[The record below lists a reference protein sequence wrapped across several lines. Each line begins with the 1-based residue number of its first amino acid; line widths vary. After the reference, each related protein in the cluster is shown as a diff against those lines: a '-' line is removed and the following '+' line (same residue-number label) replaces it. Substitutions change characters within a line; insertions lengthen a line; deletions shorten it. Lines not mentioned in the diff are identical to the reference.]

1 MASLARPLS
10 IPLPNGA
17 RLHLISLVPFGL
29 IHVAALGIFFL
40 PFKWSYLITAFALY
54 EMRMF
59 FVTAGYHRYFSHR
72 SFKTSRW
79 FQFVIAWMAMSSTQK
94 GVLWWAAHHRH
105 HHRYSDLE
113 EDLHS
118 PTLFGFWWSH
128 IGWILSDR
136 YNDTRYDYIGD
147 FAKFPELRW
156 LNKYHMLPPTVLA
169 VSLWLIGSWPL
180 LIWGFFLSTVF
191 LWHGT
196 FTINSLSH
204 IFGNRRF
211 PTADTSKNNWLL
223 ALVTLGEGWHNNHH
237 YFMASARQGFYWWE
251 IDLTYYGLKLL
262 SWFRLVRDL
271 RRVPDHVLAEGQA
284 FDASAA
290 IPNSSM

>member
-1 MASLARPLS
+1 MASVARPFS
-10 IPLPNGA
+10 IPLSNGA
-17 RLHLISLVPFGL
+17 RISLISSLPFVL
-29 IHVAALGIFFL
+29 FHVAAVSVLL
-40 PFKWSYLITAFALY
+40 VRFKWSYLVACVLCY
-54 EMRMF
+54 EIRMF

-79 FQFVIAWMAMSSTQK
+79 FQFVIAWMAMSSSQK

-105 HHRYSDLE
+105 HHRYSDQE

-128 IGWILSDR
+128 VGWILSDQ
-136 YNDTRYDYIGD
+136 YNETRFGYIAD

-156 LNKYHMLPPTVLA
+156 LNKYYLMPVAVLGTTMF
-169 VSLWLIGSWPL
+169 LIGGWGL
-180 LIWGFFLSTVF
+180 FAWGFCLSTVL

-204 IFGNRRF
+204 IFGKRRF

-237 YFMASARQGFYWWE
+237 YYMASVRQGFYWWE
-251 IDLTYYGLKLL
+251 LDITYYGLRML
-262 SWFRLVRDL
+262 SWFRVVREL
-271 RRVPDHVLAEGQA
+271 RKVPDQVLAEGQA
-284 FDASAA
+284 LDSAA
-290 IPNSSM
+290 S

>member
-1 MASLARPLS
+1 MASVARPLS

-17 RLHLISLVPFGL
+17 RISLISSLPFVL
-29 IHVAALGIFFL
+29 FHLTALSVSFVR
-40 PFKWSYLITAFALY
+40 FKWSYLLACILCY
-54 EMRMF
+54 EIRMF

-79 FQFVIAWMAMSSTQK
+79 FQFVMAWMAMSSSQK

-105 HHRYSDLE
+105 HHRYSDQE

-128 IGWILSDR
+128 VGWILSDQ
-136 YNDTRYDYIGD
+136 YNETRFDYIGD
-147 FAKFPELRW
+147 YAKFTELRW
-156 LNKYHMLPPTVLA
+156 LNKYYLLPVVVLGTA
-169 VSLWLIGSWPL
+169 MFLCGGWGLFA
-180 LIWGFFLSTVF
+180 WGFCLSTVL

-204 IFGNRRF
+204 LFGKRRF
-211 PTADTSKNNWLL
+211 PTVDTSKNNWLL

-237 YFMASARQGFYWWE
+237 YYMASARQGFYWWE
-251 IDLTYYGLKLL
+251 VDITYYGLRML
-262 SWFRLVRDL
+262 SWFGIVREL
-271 RRVPDHVLAEGQA
+271 RRVPFQVLAEGQA
-284 FDASAA
+284 LDSAA
-290 IPNSSM
+290 A